1 MTIFN
6 SLKEVRE
13 NQFQE
18 HRYAPV
24 HEFFGYIP
32 SAKLDGTSDVSILMY
47 REGRDGEQEERPDA
61 LYVKDGGI
69 AFIQLDA
76 VSLDSGAADDSK
88 LRYTL
93 HNRLFEAVYD
103 SANSGFTVNTVSTA
117 ETETTTGT
125 SVDSVDLV
133 PTDTNGLIAEGVVD
147 DDGVNTS
154 GDIYINARATLL
166 AYADDYPFL
175 KYGKYQVK

>member
-13 NQFQE
+13 HQFQE

-32 SAKLDGTSDVSILMY
+32 STKLDGSSDVSIDMY

-61 LYVKDGGI
+61 LYIRGGGV
-69 AFIQLDA
+69 AFLQLDA
-76 VSLDSGAADDSK
+76 AILDSGATDSDK

-93 HNRLFEAVYD
+93 HNRLFEVVYD
-103 SANSGFTVNTVSTA
+103 GANSGLTVSTVSSA
-117 ETETTTGT
+117 ETENTTGT

-133 PTDTNGLIAEGVVD
+133 AQDTNGLIAQAVID

-154 GDIYINARATLL
+154 GNIFINAKATLL
-166 AYADDYPFL
+166 AYADDYPYL

>member
-6 SLKEVRE
+6 NLKEVRE
-13 NQFQE
+13 NQFRE
-18 HRYAPV
+18 HRYAEA

-32 SAKLDGTSDVSILMY
+32 AAKLDGSSDVSIEMY

-61 LYVKDGGI
+61 LYVRGGGI
-69 AFIQLDA
+69 AFFQLDA
-76 VSLDSGAADDSK
+76 AILDTGAADSDK

-93 HNRLFEAVYD
+93 HNRLFEVVYD
-103 SANSGFTVNTVSTA
+103 ANNAGFTINTVASA
-117 ETETTTGT
+117 ETESTTGA

-133 PTDTNGLIAEGVVD
+133 AKDTNGLVAQAIID

-154 GDIYINARATLL
+154 GNIFVNAKATLL
-166 AYADDYPFL
+166 AYVDDYPYL